1 VGTVAKKTSNK
12 ARTPIPVRFGEGE
25 DRLLRLIRA
34 RASAQSRSISGQIK
48 HYARLGL
55 IAEDNPDLPLSMIAG
70 IVEAREELKQ
80 GLEQPYEWGVVQ
92 GEDD

>member
-1 VGTVAKKTSNK
+1 M
-12 ARTPIPVRFGEGE
+12 PVRFGEGE